1 MSSWDT
7 STGLIEAFTMDV
19 QEAWFGTNDK
29 YQSGKVLLLNFK
41 GPQIV
46 DGDEVEPEGHIWYS
60 CGQNWKA
67 AQGGASAVNTT
78 GSDSFNENTGIGRLI
93 DSVKALGDDAIGV
106 MRGRGESFEA
116 ETWAN
121 LSLDLER
128 THVSSFKNDEGE
140 DVKVYTNLAVGLR
153 EGSGGGSATPATST
167 DTNAEVKAILA
178 PVLRK
183 LLLVEAKKHDSNDD
197 FMSAVLDNGYQHSAG
212 LAENEEILDEVID
225 GTLYAEAK

>member
-1 MSSWDT
+1 LSSWDT
-7 STGLIEAFTMDV
+7 STGLAEKFTIDV
-19 QEAWFGTNDK
+19 GEAWFGTNDK

-41 GPQIV
+41 GPMTV
-46 DGDEVEPEGHIWYS
+46 DGDEVDPEYHMWYS

-93 DSVKALGDDAIGV
+93 DSIKALGDDEIAI

-116 ETWAN
+116 ETWGN

-128 THVSSFKNDEGE
+128 EHVSSFKNDEGE
-140 DVKVYTNLAVGLR
+140 EVKVYVNLAVGLR
-153 EGSGGGSATPATST
+153 EGGESAKATPAASDT
-167 DTNAEVKAILA
+167 DKEVKAVLA

-197 FMSAVLDNGYQHSAG
+197 FMGHVLDNGYKHADG

-225 GTLYAEAK
+225 GTLFAEAN

>member
-1 MSSWDT
+1 M
-7 STGLIEAFTMDV
+7 
-19 QEAWFGTNDK
+19 
-29 YQSGKVLLLNFK
+29 
-41 GPQIV
+41 
-46 DGDEVEPEGHIWYS
+46 WYS

-93 DSVKALGDDAIGV
+93 DSIKALGDDAIAI

-116 ETWAN
+116 ETWGN
-121 LSLDLER
+121 LVLDLER
-128 THVSSFKNDEGE
+128 EHVSSFKNDEGE
-140 DVKVYTNLAVGLR
+140 EVKVHVNLAVGLR
-153 EGSGGGSATPATST
+153 EGGGSAKATST
-167 DTNAEVKAILA
+167 TDTDKEVKAILA

-197 FMSAVLDNGYQHSAG
+197 FMGHVLDNGYQHSAG

-225 GTLYAEAK
+225 GTLFAEAN

>member
-7 STGLIEAFTMDV
+7 STGLAEKFTMEV
-19 QEAWFGTNDK
+19 NEAWFGTNEK
-29 YQSGKVLLLNFK
+29 YQKGKVLLLNIK
-41 GPQIV
+41 GPMSV
-46 DGDEVEPEGHIWYS
+46 DGDIVDPENVTWYS

-67 AQGGASAVNTT
+67 AQGGASAVNTV

-93 DSVKALGDDAIGV
+93 DSIKALGDDAIDI

-116 ETWAN
+116 ETWGN
-121 LSLDLER
+121 LVLDLER

-140 DVKVYTNLAVGLR
+140 DVKVYVNLAVGLR
-153 EGSGGGSATPATST
+153 EGGGDSAPAAAAPDQG
-167 DTNAEVKAILA
+167 DTEVKAILA

-183 LLLVEAKKHDSNDD
+183 LLLVEAKKHESQDD
-197 FMSAVLDNGYQHSAG
+197 FMNHVLDNGYKHSAG

-225 GTLYAEAK
+225 GTLYAEAN